1 MDYLDFISQH
11 QNHPYWLEIL
21 NTSYD
26 MLPHKFEILMSELSK
41 NRYEIKKVVIENLD
55 DYLSSKET
63 ALKMLL
69 EIEKHKSYTK
79 TASEIFNQEKIEI
92 SKCNVNFFDE
102 SHSFLTQN
110 SLIFEMDNFMKIV
123 KKQGN
128 EENLGKL
135 MTFLTEA
142 IKTLNLTPDDKNKLW
157 AYFEKMTEKTQ
168 SILFNHI
175 LTQVKKNAPNDNNNE
190 LISISSYSSK
200 LKPEELVQELFKIDY
215 KKVLLEKLEKYRPLR
230 GSNDYLLK
238 IFGVYSKSLEKSL
251 DKISS
256 LYSRLKNGD
265 SLNLNVGKIKSFQR
279 YFKNFEENFRD
290 LVKQSAQDESFMR
303 LLQCVKMNETSKNLV
318 LMLLESIIEE
328 HFQKILNKFTE
339 KLNLLNRYAYLN
351 NLFFYLLKKVDN
363 NYFEDL
369 GNVANDGKMQKTE
382 KIQKLLIFARKN
394 EIFSL
399 IINNVIGIYQF
410 ALLYLKD
417 KMKFERL
424 NHFLVDSLKEYLLET
439 QRFLERK
446 KSFTEDERGKIMK
459 KMEKFLQIVYFM
471 IDNNFLNTNS

>member
-1 MDYLDFISQH
+1 
-11 QNHPYWLEIL
+11 
-21 NTSYD
+21 
-26 MLPHKFEILMSELSK
+26 
-41 NRYEIKKVVIENLD
+41 
-55 DYLSSKET
+55 
-63 ALKMLL
+63 
-69 EIEKHKSYTK
+69 
-79 TASEIFNQEKIEI
+79 
-92 SKCNVNFFDE
+92 
-102 SHSFLTQN
+102 
-110 SLIFEMDNFMKIV
+110 
-123 KKQGN
+123 
-128 EENLGKL
+128 
-135 MTFLTEA
+135 
-142 IKTLNLTPDDKNKLW
+142 
-157 AYFEKMTEKTQ
+157 
-168 SILFNHI
+168 
-175 LTQVKKNAPNDNNNE
+175 
-190 LISISSYSSK
+190 
-200 LKPEELVQELFKIDY
+200 
-215 KKVLLEKLEKYRPLR
+215 
-230 GSNDYLLK
+230 
-238 IFGVYSKSLEKSL
+238 
-251 DKISS
+251 
-256 LYSRLKNGD
+256 
-265 SLNLNVGKIKSFQR
+265 
-279 YFKNFEENFRD
+279 
-290 LVKQSAQDESFMR
+290 
-303 LLQCVKMNETSKNLV
+303 
-318 LMLLESIIEE
+318 MLLESIIEE